1 MDEALAA
8 AQKAAAELRRR
19 TGGSPFDVALV
30 LGSGWK
36 DAARTAGEPI
46 ADLAATDLPG
56 FLPPAVEGHEG
67 RIRAIERNGLRVLVF
82 LGRSHLYEGRGV
94 VPVVHGVRTAVAAG
108 CRVVVLTNAAGAI
121 DTGLRPGEPVL
132 IRDHISMTGV
142 SPLVG
147 AHFVDLTDL
156 YAARLRALARDL
168 DPSLKEGVY
177 AHWPGP
183 AFETPAEIR
192 MLRTLGADLV
202 GMSTV
207 PEAIAAHALGAE
219 VLAISLVTNLAA
231 GLGDGEA
238 VPPGRDGG
246 GGGSCAEVRGPPRR
260 RAGSAGRP
268 DRRCLTPVF
277 EPTPAQNERPRL
289 VPCPQTAASAARVAS
304 YATCWD
310 CGDVYTEVA

>member
-1 MDEALAA
+1 MSDDSLAVAHRA
-8 AQKAAAELRRR
+8 ADELRDRA
-19 TGGSPFDVALV
+19 GLDSFDVALV

-36 DAARTAGEPI
+36 EAASTIGRPI
-46 ADLAATDLPG
+46 AEIAATDLPG

-67 RIRAIERNGLRVLVF
+67 RIQAIDRAGQRVVVF

-94 VPVVHGVRTAVAAG
+94 APVVHGVRTAVAAG

-121 DTGLRPGEPVL
+121 DTSFHLGEPVL
-132 IRDHISMTGV
+132 IRDHISMTGI

-147 AHFVDLTDL
+147 AQFVDLTDL
-156 YAARLRALARDL
+156 YAERLRAVARGV
-168 DPSLKEGVY
+168 DPTLREAVY

-219 VLAISLVTNLAA
+219 VLAFSLVTNLAA
-231 GLGDGEA
+231 GLGEQRLSHLDVIATGEA
-238 VPPGRDGG
+238 AAPR
-246 GGGSCAEVRGPPRR
+246 CADLLARCLDQI
-260 RAGSAGRP
+260 GRP
-268 DRRCLTPVF
+268 SSSSDSPSS
-277 EPTPAQNERPRL
+277 
-289 VPCPQTAASAARVAS
+289 AASR
-304 YATCWD
+304 
-310 CGDVYTEVA
+310 